1 MAWRRRR
8 APSRSPPETARTSCA
23 SGTKPAWGA
32 ALPLPGDGNV
42 YLVDADLLEDFSLGL
57 YDIVSMESIPSMT
70 DLTSVSIET
79 TSGTL
84 TLDYLEDSG
93 LAYSNQYT
101 WFWNQD
107 GGRDPP
113 GHRPGRRSGLHRHR
127 PDLERLRG
135 LPG

>member
-1 MAWRRRR
+1 M
-8 APSRSPPETARTSCA
+8 
-23 SGTKPAWGA
+23 
-32 ALPLPGDGNV
+32 
-42 YLVDADLLEDFSLGL
+42 DADLLEDFSLEL

-93 LAYSNQYT
+93 LAYSDQYT

-107 GGRDPP
+107 GEETPWTPTWQKIWSPP
-113 GHRPGRRSGLHRHR
+113 SPA
-127 PDLERLRG
+127 
-135 LPG
+135 